1 MAASAAKADATA
13 AFKSGDYDTA
23 ASLFRRAIALGSEE
37 PHLLHTNLAAAE
49 SAAGRH
55 EDALAAADAALA
67 LVPSHTKAHYRKAL
81 ALTSLERW
89 VDARAA
95 CTTALGLGANEQL
108 QALLKKCNEKL
119 ASAPPPPL
127 APIDPV
133 KLRARAAVPR
143 WLSHVRLRLS
153 VLRAVTFRYTQVNP
167 KLTSAN

>member
-95 CTTALGLGANEQL
+95 CTTALALGANEQL

-127 APIDPV
+127 APIDPADRRGD
-133 KLRARAAVPR
+133 LAARI
-143 WLSHVRLRLS
+143 
-153 VLRAVTFRYTQVNP
+153 TRYRKVWYSNIYVQSTVH
-167 KLTSAN
+167 SR